1 MLQIEPSP
9 RDFIP
14 LMGMVTGIVTM
25 VLIAVTFVKVAQSHI
40 GQAIGRRIHGRGA
53 ADPELRG
60 ELEELREQVA
70 SLHQR
75 LAENEERLDFAE
87 RLLAGTHEPGRL
99 PEPPALDPRR

>member
-1 MLQIEPSP
+1 
-9 RDFIP
+9 
-14 LMGMVTGIVTM
+14 
-25 VLIAVTFVKVAQSHI
+25 
-40 GQAIGRRIHGRGA
+40 
-53 ADPELRG
+53 
-60 ELEELREQVA
+60 VA